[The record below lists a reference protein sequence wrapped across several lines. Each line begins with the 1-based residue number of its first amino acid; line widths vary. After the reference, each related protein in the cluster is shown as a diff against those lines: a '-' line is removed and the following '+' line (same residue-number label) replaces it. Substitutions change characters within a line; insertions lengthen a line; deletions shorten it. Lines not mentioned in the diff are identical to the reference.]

1 LALLYF
7 RERGYGPLHQN
18 WRHGR
23 FELDIVATKDAVI
36 HFIEVK
42 TRRGLHFGHPEEA
55 VHEKKLENMMVAAEA
70 YLAKYPHWD
79 QVQYDILSITM
90 IEGKAV
96 EYFLIEDV
104 YL

>member
-1 LALLYF
+1 MYF
-7 RERGYGPLHQN
+7 RERGYEPLHQN
-18 WRHGR
+18 WRHGHC
-23 FELDIVATKDAVI
+23 ELDLVATKDAVI

-42 TRRGLHFGHPEEA
+42 TRRSLHFGHPEES
-55 VHEKKLENMMVAAEA
+55 VNEKKMENLMKAAEA
-70 YLAKYPHWD
+70 YLEKYPNWE

-90 IEGKAV
+90 IEGKPV